1 MKTSAKKCR
10 LRKTLAFIAALS
22 MMGSFS
28 QTIGATKLSY
38 NIISAAAED
47 NDDDT
52 TKPNDGNNTQD
63 NHNYSKINV
72 QVSNCMSFK
81 DPIPCKVT
89 ISKKDG
95 TTVLTKDISVGTD
108 TISVGTEDYI
118 ANGDY
123 NVTVTSDGFVPFEQ
137 DIDNLS
143 NSVCTLK
150 VTLGFNPVY
159 SYKNEPQTDSE
170 GRIKVNADGDTIYKE
185 RKSDIHPGVLVYGDL
200 NSDTKI
206 DSKDIDLLSEAINTY
221 VRLAEVKESLNSNTN
236 ASNTTEESST
246 SNTTKASLEEEKSTL
261 ETKITN
267 NNYDKLQLDWNDDK
281 KVTIEDIG
289 AFTQNYNE
297 IQVAETYATPE
308 QTISDKYIMD
318 NVKVEDVKG
327 NVTGSLDQLIQD
339 SMSDDESKKPTEV
352 KLQPTNGGT
361 ISEKNP
367 VGFALPIPEGG
378 DVKEV
383 TINANVDT
391 GFVDCED
398 VNGNII
404 KVPFTKDAKAITEQE
419 SNVTAKVDA
428 DGNISVNL
436 GNQVAVKKITI
447 TITKVKNTNL
457 AQIAEVKMLN
467 GLEKKVAPPP
477 ADYPEK
483 IGVQQDTSKEDKYA
497 QIDITWNKV
506 ANAPGG
512 YEYEVSTSPA
522 TKADGGFTSVIQRK
536 TISADALNNYINSD
550 GSITASLFS
559 EHGNFKLIKTNMTYY
574 VHVRSYG
581 EGSSGVW
588 SKTASVDTKPQ
599 NKPAKPDYVNVKGGT
614 KSIEVSWGSDLTNAA
629 TSYKLY
635 YGKINPQTNVA
646 EEYIEIPIDK
656 VVTKYSITGLE
667 DKAEYSAYVVACNK
681 NGDSPQSDKKKA
693 KTITTEPAQMH
704 KYGAINVD
712 EDGNIGSEHIVDV
725 YRERDGF
732 TKGNAQDEVK
742 RDDGKLS
749 TWAVVDGDPNTYYTM
764 KDDTQN
770 TSFGTPHNT
779 GGYVNE
785 GNYSYRAVIF
795 EFDKEYEFGSIA
807 VLYPYN
813 NGNIKYTSVYALDD
827 KNRVIEQ
834 YTQIGGSIPRK
845 DANGQTYYIV
855 NFPKGIKAKKLKIGF
870 DYGNGSHVA
879 FSEIAFYERGALKN
893 DIMGLYKDDDIFR
906 LTLKDDVTQEKIDA
920 LRKKLKTVD
929 PKTGELHPDREFL
942 TTELDTAEK
951 ILKDAD
957 SLVKPVEVYNKLTSN
972 TSKGGKAVNYGGLNA
987 WQPLGVSAA
996 AGSEVTVYVGSTQSN
1011 PFSSTIGQ
1019 ETNLRLVCTQY
1030 NSESNSVVLKTS
1042 EKLKIGANTIS
1053 IPESAVD
1060 DDEGGG
1066 SLYIVTD
1073 CDMSDGTRYSVRV
1086 AGGSQIP
1093 VLDLYRVTNRN
1104 QRIERAKTYIEAL
1117 DKHVANIEKEHQK
1130 AHADSE
1136 NTQVKL
1142 AYKKETCIAGAT
1154 EILCTQM
1161 MYSLPASQILAGI
1174 GGGSIEQRAEKL
1186 ITSLDAMEDMLTL
1199 FYQHKGLEAN
1209 NGNDYSL
1216 NINKVSNMHLN
1227 IRYQRMFQGAFM
1239 YASDNHIGIQYGS
1252 ASGISSCPGVTKDSN
1267 GKYVSGDY
1275 FGWGIAH
1282 EIGHCIND
1290 SSYTVA
1296 EITNNYFSL
1305 LAASKDNDKNSRLD
1319 YDKIFKR
1326 VTSNVK
1332 GRADQGT
1339 QLGMY
1344 WQLHLAY
1351 DKGNNFKTYGTQKEI
1366 FDNLFYARVDT
1377 YSRNPS
1383 AANGLCDTPLNLSD
1397 GDTDQKLMRLAC
1409 AASQK
1414 NVLEFFESWGMTPD
1428 SITET
1433 YASNFPKETR
1443 AIMYANEKSRLYA
1456 LDKESKGIESSLKCE
1471 FVDVTDED
1479 GIAIKDVYG
1488 QTVRELK
1495 RLTEV
1500 IDKVDM
1506 TVGKNASDSNK
1517 VTLTFN
1523 VSKDKINP
1531 EDILGYEIIR
1541 CVRANGD
1548 VKESIVGFTKE
1559 PKYVDTVTA
1568 YNNRTVSYKV
1578 AVVDHYLN
1586 RSAACET
1593 DWVKISHDGSL
1604 DKSHWSVKTNG
1615 LTAPIHTTNAD
1626 EDSHLP
1632 CDVTIYD
1639 PAVEMIDDD
1648 FDTIYSPTL
1657 TSDIAEIVIDF
1668 HQTLEVT
1675 GLKYTAGKGGNPV
1688 GDYEVFINNGD
1699 SEWVSVAQGKFE
1711 GSDTIYFPATGASYV
1726 GTFEASSIKIEISG
1740 QDNKTISIA
1749 EFDVLGVTG
1758 DNVGFRQAKG
1768 TDDLDGEDVKVTL
1781 GILDKDYQYSND
1793 GDYIPAGSLLF
1804 VGSFKGNA
1812 AYNVVLLYDEEGY
1825 IVGSTRV
1832 DNSGKAHQIC
1842 LSDVKPD
1849 AEVGD
1854 VANGTWLY
1862 WIEPNNIEKM
1872 HWPEKVRV
1880 ELYRVNDAI
1889 YNTGQRIVSDT
1900 LYVAL
1905 DDKDKLNSISLG
1917 GGKVPDADVGE
1928 PVELTTATTTTTTTS
1943 TEETTQS
1950 EETTTTTITE
1960 EVITPA
1966 EETTATT
1973 TAEEITTTKTSEE
1986 D

>member
-28 QTIGATKLSY
+28 QTIGATKISY
-38 NIISAAAED
+38 NIISAAAENAEN

-52 TKPNDGNNTQD
+52 QKKNSD
-63 NHNYSKINV
+63 NNYSKINV
-72 QVSNCMSFK
+72 QVSSCMSFK
-81 DPIPCKVT
+81 DSVPCTVT

-95 TTVLTKDISVGTD
+95 STILTQNISVGED
-108 TISVGTEDYI
+108 TISVGTNDYI

-123 NVTVTSDGFVPFEQ
+123 HITVTSDGFVPFEQ

-143 NSVCTLK
+143 NSVCTVK

-159 SYKNEPQTDSE
+159 SYKYEPQTDSE
-170 GRIKVNADGDTIYKE
+170 GRIKVNSDGTVIYRE
-185 RKSDIHPGVLVYGDL
+185 RKSDIHPGVLMYGDL
-200 NSDTKI
+200 NHDQKI
-206 DSKDIDLLSEAINTY
+206 NNDDIDLLADAVNTY

-236 ASNTTEESST
+236 ASNTTEESSK
-246 SNTTKASLEEEKSTL
+246 SNTTKSSLETEKSTL

-267 NNYDKLQLDWNDDK
+267 NNYDKLQLDWNDDG

-289 AFTQNYNE
+289 AFTQNYNDIKDSETKATLEQE
-297 IQVAETYATPE
+297 ISE
-308 QTISDKYIMD
+308 KYIID
-318 NVKVEDVKG
+318 NVKVGDVTGK
-327 NVTGSLDQLIQD
+327 VSGSLDQLIQE
-339 SMSDDESKKPTEV
+339 SMSNDDSNPPTSV
-352 KLQPTNGGT
+352 TLQPANGGT

-367 VGFALPIPEGG
+367 VGFSMPIPDGG
-378 DVKEV
+378 DIKEI
-383 TINANVDT
+383 TIATNADT

-398 VNGNII
+398 GNGNTF
-404 KVPFTKDAKAITEQE
+404 KVPFSQGKETLPETE
-419 SNVTAKVDA
+419 SNVTATVDSN
-428 DGNISVNL
+428 GNISVNL
-436 GNQVAVKKITI
+436 GNQTAVKKITI
-447 TITKVKNTNL
+447 SITKVKNTKL
-457 AQIAEVKMLN
+457 AEIAEVKMLN
-467 GLEKKVAPPP
+467 GLEKKVSPPP
-477 ADYPEK
+477 ADYPETLD
-483 IGVQQDTSKEDKYA
+483 VVQDTTKEDKYA
-497 QIDITWNKV
+497 QIDITWKKV
-506 ANAPGG
+506 VNAPGG

-522 TKADGGFTSVIQRK
+522 TKADGGFTSIVK
-536 TISADALNNYINSD
+536 KNTISADALNSYIDSKT
-550 GSITASLFS
+550 GLIKATLFS

-574 VHVRSYG
+574 VHVRSEG
-581 EGSSGVW
+581 EGSSSVW
-588 SKTASVDTKPQ
+588 SKTVSVRTEPQ
-599 NKPAKPDYVNVKGGT
+599 QAPGKPDYVNVKGGT
-614 KSIEVSWGSDLTNAA
+614 KSIEVSWGADLTNAA

-635 YGKINPQTNVA
+635 YGKINPETNEVD
-646 EEYIEIPIDK
+646 EYTEIPIDG

-732 TKGNAQDEVK
+732 TKGNDKDEVA
-742 RDDGKLS
+742 RNDGQLS

-785 GNYSYRAVIF
+785 GNYSYRAITY

-813 NGNIKYTSVYALDD
+813 NGSIKFTSVYAYDD
-827 KNRVIEQ
+827 TNKLVEQ
-834 YTQIGGSIPRK
+834 YTQISGSLQRK
-845 DANGQTYYIV
+845 DANGKTYYIV

-879 FSEIAFYERGALKN
+879 FSEIAFYERGDLKN

-1053 IPESAVD
+1053 IPESAVGD
-1060 DDEGGG
+1060 AEGGG

-1073 CDMSDGTRYSVRV
+1073 CDMSNGTRYSVRV

-1117 DKHVANIEKEHQK
+1117 DKHVANMEAEHEK
-1130 AHADSE
+1130 AHANSE

-1161 MYSLPASQILAGI
+1161 MYSLPAPQILAGI
-1174 GGGSIEQRAEKL
+1174 GGGTLDQRAEQL

-1199 FYQHKGLEAN
+1199 FYQHKGLVAN
-1209 NGNDYSL
+1209 DGTAYNPAD
-1216 NINKVSNMHLN
+1216 INRVSNMHLN

-1239 YASDNHIGIQYGS
+1239 YASGDHIGIQYGS
-1252 ASGISSCPGVTKDSN
+1252 AADITSCKGVTKDAN

-1290 SSYTVA
+1290 SNYTVA

-1305 LAASKDNDKNSRLD
+1305 LSTSKDNDKNSRLN
-1319 YDKIFKR
+1319 YDNIFKR

-1351 DKGNNFKTYGTQKEI
+1351 DKGNNYKTYGTQSDI
-1366 FDNLFYARVDT
+1366 FNNLFYARVDT
-1377 YSRNPS
+1377 YSRNKS
-1383 AANGLCDTPLNLSD
+1383 AADGLCDTPLNLSE

-1409 AASQK
+1409 AAAEK

-1443 AIMYANEKSRLYA
+1443 AIMYANEASRLYA

-1471 FVDVTDED
+1471 FVNATDED
-1479 GIAIKDVYG
+1479 GNIITDNYG
-1488 QTVRELK
+1488 QPVRELK

-1500 IDKVDM
+1500 IDNVNM
-1506 TVGKNASDSNK
+1506 NVGTGVNANK
-1517 VTLTFN
+1517 VTLTFD
-1523 VSKDKINP
+1523 VSKDKIDS

-1548 VKESIVGFTKE
+1548 VKESIAGFTKE

-1578 AVVDHYLN
+1578 VVVDHYLN
-1586 RSAACET
+1586 RSAAYET

-1604 DKSHWSVKTNG
+1604 DKSHWSVTTSG
-1615 LTAPIHTTNAD
+1615 LEAQTHTTDPD
-1626 EDSHLP
+1626 ENSQLP
-1632 CDVTIYD
+1632 CEVSVYD
-1639 PAVEMIDDD
+1639 PAVEMIDDK
-1648 FDTIYSPTL
+1648 FETIYSPTV
-1657 TSDIAEIVIDF
+1657 TSNVAEIIIDF

-1675 GLKYTAGKGGNPV
+1675 GLKYTAGAGGNPI
-1688 GDYEVFINNGD
+1688 GKYEVFINNGN
-1699 SEWVSVAQGKFE
+1699 SEWISVAQGEFK
-1711 GSDTIYFPATGASYV
+1711 GSNTIYFNATDASYV
-1726 GTFEASSIKIEISG
+1726 GTFETSSVKIAISE
-1740 QDNKTISIA
+1740 QNNNTISIA
-1749 EFDVLGVTG
+1749 ELDVLGVTG
-1758 DNVGFRQAKG
+1758 DNVDFRQAQDEGKEG
-1768 TDDLDGEDVKVTL
+1768 VNGEEVKVTL
-1781 GILDKDYQYSND
+1781 GILDKNYKYADD
-1793 GDYIPAGSLLF
+1793 GSYIPEGSLIF
-1804 VGSFKGNA
+1804 VGSFKGNG
-1812 AYNVVLLYDEEGY
+1812 AYNVVLLYDEDGY

-1832 DNSGKAHQIC
+1832 DDSGKSHQIC
-1842 LSDVKPD
+1842 LSDIKPD
-1849 AEVGD
+1849 AEIGD
-1854 VANGTWLY
+1854 VANGTWIY
-1862 WIEPNNIEKM
+1862 WIEPKEMEKM

-1900 LYVAL
+1900 LYVGL
-1905 DDKDKLNSISLG
+1905 DSKDKLNSISLG
-1917 GGKVPDADVGE
+1917 GGKVPGAEVGE
-1928 PVELTTATTTTTTTS
+1928 PVEITTATTEEETTTTTTTTS
-1943 TEETTQS
+1943 TEETTQP
-1950 EETTTTTITE
+1950 EETTTTTEEVTTTTE
-1960 EVITPA
+1960 EI
-1966 EETTATT
+1966 
-1973 TAEEITTTKTSEE
+1973 ITTETSDEA
-1986 D
+1986 